1 MTSNCSLRRP
11 ASRNHFQSIAATTRN
26 IFGTPMPQYLN
37 ALTIATT
44 QAIADTGATSI
55 FIMDGVAVDNKRAA
69 SSPLTINLPDGK
81 QVHSTHICDI
91 QIPGLPTMLVG
102 HIVPSLNIASLIGIR
117 PLCKAGCKVLFD
129 DRKCDVVF
137 QGKVILRGYKDP
149 STDLWTL
156 PIPTS
161 TVFPNNSTAS
171 PPPNVTCPARLPQDF
186 TAPAIALASFTHSVR
201 TRVNA
206 VKFAHQSLCNPKIST
221 LLKAVRKGFLKG
233 CPNLSE
239 KLILRYLNPST
250 ATAKGHMKPPRHGI
264 RSTRPKQPK
273 GTATTQEPTQQLLPT
288 TVPPP
293 IQEILRD
300 GDTGPNVIDDVN
312 DESIANIFAFGA
324 FADKMFPSLKSLC
337 HPWKPSSTLS
347 FLISQTLT
355 MLRCGN
361 FSWKWVTRLLIAR
374 TVANRL
380 AYMCLFLLL
389 SIHSFPK
396 NAHVG

>member
-1 MTSNCSLRRP
+1 MDAFKPALDPTSIICNISSRDDDDITVITSNCSMQRP
-11 ASRNHFQSIAATTRN
+11 ASGNNFRSIAATTRN
-26 IFGTPMPQYLN
+26 IFGTTMPQYLN
-37 ALTIATT
+37 AITIAST
-44 QAIADTGATSI
+44 QAIADTGASSI

-102 HIVPSLNIASLIGIR
+102 HIVLSLSIASLIGIR

-161 TVFPNNSTAS
+161 TVCPNNLTAR
-171 PPPNVTCPARLPQDF
+171 PPPNVSCTARLLQVN
-186 TAPAIALASFTHSVR
+186 APAIALASYTHSVR
-201 TRVNA
+201 TRVTA

-250 ATAKGHMKPPRHGI
+250 ATAEGHMKRPRHGI
-264 RSTRPKQPK
+264 RSTRPTQPK
-273 GTATTQEPTQQLLPT
+273 GTTTTTELTQQL
-288 TVPPP
+288 
-293 IQEILRD
+293 
-300 GDTGPNVIDDVN
+300 
-312 DESIANIFAFGA
+312 
-324 FADKMFPSLKSLC
+324 
-337 HPWKPSSTLS
+337 
-347 FLISQTLT
+347 
-355 MLRCGN
+355 
-361 FSWKWVTRLLIAR
+361 
-374 TVANRL
+374 
-380 AYMCLFLLL
+380 
-389 SIHSFPK
+389 
-396 NAHVG
+396 